1 MIRCEIL
8 FLTLAANIMIGVY
21 AGIYF
26 NLRCLMENAKK
37 SKGCNG
43 HIPHCWPA

>member
-1 MIRCEIL
+1 
-8 FLTLAANIMIGVY
+8 MIGVY

-37 SKGCNG
+37 SKGYSG